1 MPGASFHSFYWQTQ
15 GAGEPPVTPGA
26 SGSGGYTPW
35 QSVNVGGLVLIC
47 VLLG

>member
-15 GAGEPPVTPGA
+15 TPEAPVTPGA

-35 QSVNVGGLVLIC
+35 QSVIIGGLVLVC